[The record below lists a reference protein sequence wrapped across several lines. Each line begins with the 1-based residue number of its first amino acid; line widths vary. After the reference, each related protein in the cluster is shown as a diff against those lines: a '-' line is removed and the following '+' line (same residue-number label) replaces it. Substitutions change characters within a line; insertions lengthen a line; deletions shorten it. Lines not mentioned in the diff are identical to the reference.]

1 MQEAGGV
8 AQCMTSEA
16 LERAVRVGLAAL
28 KERAGGVAPASRA
41 FFKMQEIFE
50 VYFPKW

>member
-1 MQEAGGV
+1 MSAEQAEKDR
-8 AQCMTSEA
+8 MTSEA
-16 LERAVRVGLAAL
+16 LEKTVVANHRELEGG
-28 KERAGGVAPASRA
+28 AGGPPASRA